1 MVTNQIEVSFEVAKI
16 QTSVIVP
23 VSSQADARAKLKSQM
38 DSMGAKLE
46 KESAEEIS
54 LKRGSQA
61 KMRLLGGAFI
71 KDADLPVL
79 ASVVF
84 DSSKPQEVSITVSE
98 HVVVG
103 TTLGMQDKYQRAC
116 TEFAQL
122 IANAVR

>member
-1 MVTNQIEVSFEVAKI
+1 VAKI
-16 QTSVIVP
+16 QTSVNVP
-23 VSSQADARAKLKSQM
+23 VSSHAEAKAKLKSQM

-46 KESAEEIS
+46 RESAEEI
-54 LKRGSQA
+54 LLRRGSQA

-79 ASVVF
+79 GSVAF
-84 DSSKPQEVSITVSE
+84 DPSKPQEVAITVSE
-98 HVVVG
+98 HLVVG

-122 IANAVR
+122 LAEAVR